1 MKAIIFAGGVGT
13 RLWPLSRKKSPKQF
27 EKVVGNKSTLQ
38 LAAERLQPEFAPE
51 DIFISTGEQYVKMVQ
66 EQLSF
71 IPEAN
76 IIAEPAKRD
85 VGPAV
90 CLIMGYL
97 AKKFPEEPVVI
108 LWSDHLVK
116 KIDLFKRIL
125 MDVGPYVKN
134 KGKCIVFIGQNPRFA
149 SENLGWI
156 EIGKHIEKEG
166 ETDLSEFK
174 DFKYRPDADMAQA
187 FLNSKK
193 YCWNL
198 GYFVSTPQ
206 YIYSLFKTHSP
217 EIYETAE
224 KIVHAST
231 VSEFKNNLKKY
242 YKEMPEISFDNAVLE
257 KIDASASFVVNE
269 DIGWSDVGAWEA
281 LKEALEHKSEDNIT
295 KGRVLLENS
304 QDSLVYNYEGKKM
317 IVGVELDD
325 ILVVNTDDVLLV
337 ARKSAVQQIKKIVE
351 GFQGTENE
359 KLT

>member
-1 MKAIIFAGGVGT
+1 MKAVIFAGGVGT

-27 EKVVGNKSTLQ
+27 EKVVGDKSTLQ
-38 LAAERLQPEFAPE
+38 LAAERLQPEFIPA
-51 DIFISTGEQYVKMVQ
+51 DIYISTGQQYVEMVK
-66 EQLSF
+66 EQLPF
-71 IPEAN
+71 IPQAN

-90 CLIMGYL
+90 GLIMGFL
-97 AKKFPEEPVVI
+97 AQKFPHEPVVI

-116 KIDLFKRIL
+116 KIDLFKKIL
-125 MDVGPYVKN
+125 INVGTFVSEKE
-134 KGKCIVFIGQNPRFA
+134 KCIVFIGQKPRFA

-156 EIGKHIEKEG
+156 AIGEITSKLDSMKLH
-166 ETDLSEFK
+166 TFQA
-174 DFKYRPDADMAQA
+174 FKYRPDKETADA
-187 FLNSKK
+187 FFNSKK

-198 GYFVSTPQ
+198 GYFVSTPLF
-206 YIYSLFKTHSP
+206 IYSLFQKYAP
-217 EIYETAE
+217 EIYEAAE
-224 KIVHAST
+224 KIVRVST
-231 VSEFKNNLKKY
+231 LLEFHTKLKKH

-257 KIDASASFVVNE
+257 KIDTKCAYVVDE

-281 LKEALEHKSEDNIT
+281 LKEALEHHRQDNIT
-295 KGRVLLENS
+295 KGRVLLES
-304 QDSLVYNYEGKKM
+304 SKDSLVYNYEGKKM

-325 ILVVNTDDVLLV
+325 VLVVNTEDVLLV